1 MSCAKENAVLPCM
14 SALLLQLLVIDAVSR
29 SLLFH
34 NLLLTAELSCVL
46 VEIDGSS
53 ARDFL
58 NFKDPL
64 AGYLQPVCAKYWIS
78 QCVRSLPPA

>member
-1 MSCAKENAVLPCM
+1 M
-14 SALLLQLLVIDAVSR
+14 SALLLEFLVVDALIGG
-29 SLLFH
+29 LLFH
-34 NLLLTAELSCVL
+34 NLLLTTELPCVL

-58 NFKDPL
+58 NFEDPL
-64 AGYLQPVCAKYWIS
+64 AGYLQPVCAKYWIG